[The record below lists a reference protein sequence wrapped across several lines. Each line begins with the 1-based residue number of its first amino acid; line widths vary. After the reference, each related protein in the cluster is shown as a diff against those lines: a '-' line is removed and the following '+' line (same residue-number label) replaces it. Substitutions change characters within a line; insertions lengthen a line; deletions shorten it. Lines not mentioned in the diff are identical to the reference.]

1 MNEGKGSSMD
11 RLRIQQLNELGF
23 KWTLKH
29 KDQPVL
35 VDSDD
40 ETSEVDQ
47 KPAAKISKPKALTW
61 EIGMQQLRAFQLT
74 NGNLDIPHIY
84 AADQPLGNF
93 VKSIRQSYKH
103 MQKGH
108 DHLNKLLNDQ
118 RIFELNSMGFIL
130 QVRQREPW
138 EKRFEELKKHVKRH
152 GNCEVPKDTP
162 LGVWILNQR
171 SQFKLMLARK
181 KTSLSQQRI
190 NSLNSIGFDWR
201 VNTKDGDSGHFNADD
216 PNNIQEYWTD
226 DSDSED
232 FQSTVSDS
240 ELPAL
245 EEPNL
250 IVAYSYYENNSD
262 VGNFNDFSSFN
273 TQYTEQFSFKT
284 SPNARRVSDDSRLN
298 VEDIDDADVKPSA
311 VVSSCYVD
319 NLGANHQ
326 SNPFV
331 TEDDEDKRNDYEY
344 EQHEE
349 VVEI

>member
-1 MNEGKGSSMD
+1 MPTKSYYGVDQVILDQAEGPNDSVGRQELTHAQENSQPTKENRTRLKWDERLAQLHAFRAKHGHVDVPRTYTKDPSLGTFVCNQRQTYKRMNEGKGSSMD

-216 PNNIQEYWTD
+216 PNNIQGAL
-226 DSDSED
+226 SLIISLQRSIPRVPLISIG
-232 FQSTVSDS
+232 FRSFRKLVS
-240 ELPAL
+240 
-245 EEPNL
+245 
-250 IVAYSYYENNSD
+250 
-262 VGNFNDFSSFN
+262 
-273 TQYTEQFSFKT
+273 
-284 SPNARRVSDDSRLN
+284 
-298 VEDIDDADVKPSA
+298 
-311 VVSSCYVD
+311 
-319 NLGANHQ
+319 
-326 SNPFV
+326 
-331 TEDDEDKRNDYEY
+331 
-344 EQHEE
+344 
-349 VVEI
+349 